1 MSKKFETEK
10 NYRHFLF
17 VHENDVT
24 HVALKKSGTATLSF
38 NVQVHNLEQ
47 TNIAQCCKNT
57 V

>member
-24 HVALKKSGTATLSF
+24 HVAFKKSGTATLSF
-38 NVQVHNLEQ
+38 TVYVHNLEQ
-47 TNIAQCCKNT
+47 TNIAQCCKI
-57 V
+57 